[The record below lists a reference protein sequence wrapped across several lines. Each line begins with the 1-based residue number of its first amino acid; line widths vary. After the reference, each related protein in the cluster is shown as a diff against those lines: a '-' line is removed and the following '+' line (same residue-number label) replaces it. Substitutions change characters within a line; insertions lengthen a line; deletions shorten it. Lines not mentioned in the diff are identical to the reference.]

1 MDYPSVLKAP
11 GTMAKAAEALVTP
24 AVLVWARE
32 SLNLSLEAAGKKL
45 KVKPE
50 RLAAWEEGSRR
61 PTVNQLRKIANAY
74 KRPLAVF
81 FLPTVPKD
89 FQVAMHDF
97 RRLPADKPPVQTM
110 ALRLEIRKAVERRQ
124 VALELAKA
132 LEVELPDVA
141 LTCEMTEAPETVAGR
156 IRDALGVSIDQQR
169 GWATNYEA
177 LNAWRRAVERLGVL
191 VFHADQ
197 VPVKDARGFSINDRP
212 LPAVIV
218 NAKDAPQAR
227 VFTLFHELT
236 HLLLREGGLC
246 DLHEDVPRMAGPSP
260 EVFCNHVAG
269 AVIAPASALNAEP
282 SVMSHSPRRSWDDH
296 EVEVL
301 ARRYWMSR
309 EAMMRRLT
317 LVGAA
322 TNAEYER
329 YRAVLAS
336 APKKPT
342 KGGFVSPSTKSLR
355 NLGFFFTSLAV
366 GAYREEVITGS
377 DLADHLELKLK
388 HLPKIED
395 ALARGAVLDE
405 GRV

>member
-32 SLNLSLEAAGKKL
+32 SLDLSLAAAAKKL
-45 KVKPE
+45 AVKPE
-50 RLAAWEEGSRR
+50 RLAAWEDGSKR
-61 PTVNQLRKIANAY
+61 PTVIQLRKIANAY

-81 FLPTVPKD
+81 FLPSVPKD

-97 RRLPADKPPVQTM
+97 RRLPGDKPLGQPM

-132 LEVELPDVA
+132 LEVELPDVVI
-141 LTCEMTEAPETVAGR
+141 TCEMTEAPEVVAAR
-156 IRDALGVSIDQQR
+156 IREALGVSIDQQR

-177 LNAWRRAVERLGVL
+177 LNTWRRAVERLGVL

-197 VPVKDARGFSINDRP
+197 LAVKDARGFSINDRP
-212 LPAVIV
+212 LPAVV
-218 NAKDAPQAR
+218 LNAKDVPQAR

-246 DLHEDVPRMAGPSP
+246 DLHEDAPRAAGPDA

-269 AVIAPASALNAEP
+269 AVIAPASALSAEP
-282 SVMSHSPRRSWDDH
+282 SVMGRSPRAGWDEQ

-317 LVGAA
+317 LIGAA
-322 TNAEYER
+322 PIAEYER
-329 YRAVLAS
+329 YRAALAN
-336 APKKPT
+336 APKKPP
-342 KGGFVSPSTKSLR
+342 KPGFVSPPTKSLR

-395 ALARGAVLDE
+395 ALTRGAVLDE